1 MGNDSKKISRMALY
15 KRVWETPITRLAK
28 EYGLSDVGFAKICKK
43 YNIPRPPRGYWAK
56 KQSGQRVQKEPLLK
70 KSSNEIIEISPNPSN
85 QFAGESNSR
94 LQQKLE
100 SDKKYPPIVVP
111 KTLRNPHPFIQQ
123 SKEILELCQ
132 PNEIGIIEPK
142 NKNCFDI
149 RVSKKSLARALRIMN
164 ALIKALL
171 ERGFEIFQEEG
182 ALKVEIDNEQLGVGI
197 SEEVISNKIQPKDT
211 DLDGR
216 YQFGHSRFEYV
227 RVPSGK
233 LCLTIH
239 DRGQYWGDS
248 FRKNWR
254 DTQKRQLENS
264 LDAFVIGLIKRAAQK
279 KEMQRQEEE
288 RERQRREAARQ
299 REEQER
305 RRAELERIIR
315 HEKARVA
322 KLVTDAENYGKS
334 RLIREFITAV
344 ENEHLKGNQAFVSE
358 HDHETWM
365 KWAKDQADRLDPLV
379 ESPPSIIDQA
389 AETDDNID
397 WKG

>member
-1 MGNDSKKISRMALY
+1 MKISRIELY

-56 KQSGQRVQKEPLLK
+56 KQSGQHVKKAPLPK
-70 KSSNEIIEISPNPSN
+70 QSSNEIIAISPNPSN
-85 QFAGESNSR
+85 QLAGEFDSR

-100 SDKKYPPIVVP
+100 AEKKAPPIIVP

-123 SKEILELCQ
+123 SKQILELCQ
-132 PNEIGIIEPK
+132 PNDIGIIEPK
-142 NKNCFDI
+142 DKNCLDI
-149 RVSKKSLARALRIMN
+149 RVSKKSMARAFRIMN
-164 ALIKALL
+164 TLIKALL
-171 ERGFEIFQEEG
+171 EREFLIFQEDG
-182 ALKVEIDNEQLGVGI
+182 ALKVEIDNERLGVGI
-197 SEEVISNKIQPKDT
+197 SEEVISNKIQPKDS

-239 DRGQYWGDS
+239 DRSRYWGDS

-264 LDAFVIGLIKRAAQK
+264 LDAFVIGLLKRAVQK
-279 KEMQRQEEE
+279 KELRRQEAE

-305 RRAELERIIR
+305 RRAELERMIR
-315 HEKARVA
+315 KEKARVA
-322 KLVTDAENYGKS
+322 KLVTDAANHGKS
-334 RLIREFITAV
+334 RLIREFIAAV
-344 ENEHLKGNQAFVSE
+344 QNEHLKGNQAYVSE
-358 HDHETWM
+358 QDHETWM

-379 ESPPSIIDQA
+379 ESSPSILDQA
-389 AETDDNID
+389 AETDDDID